1 MSDRNI
7 ELMQQKAKEATT
19 ILGELEKI
27 ANEND
32 FGMSY
37 DDGTI
42 SFEDWLS
49 SDCYG
54 EGNGED
60 FSVSGDNVW
69 YSSNC

>member
-1 MSDRNI
+1 MSNRSI
-7 ELMQQKAKEATT
+7 ELMQQKAKEAA
-19 ILGELEKI
+19 ILLEEIEKI

-37 DDGTI
+37 EEGVI

-49 SDCYG
+49 SDCFG